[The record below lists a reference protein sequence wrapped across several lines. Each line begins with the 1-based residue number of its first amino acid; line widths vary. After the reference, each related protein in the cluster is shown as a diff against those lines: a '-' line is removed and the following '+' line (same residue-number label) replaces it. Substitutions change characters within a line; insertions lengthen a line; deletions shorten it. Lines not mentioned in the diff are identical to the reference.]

1 MARSAKLIPNI
12 LTATIATHAT
22 SFMMKEPTEHDNKLA
37 EKILDAAFIVHRELG
52 PGLLESVYET
62 CLCDLLVEQGL
73 QFTRQQTIPVHFRG
87 RDIDAGF
94 RSDLIIEDRVLI
106 ELKAVEKLIPLHEA
120 QILTYLKLSKI
131 NLGLLL
137 NFNTKLLKHG
147 IRRIVLSH

>member
-1 MARSAKLIPNI
+1 MI
-12 LTATIATHAT
+12 
-22 SFMMKEPTEHDNKLA
+22 EPTEEENKIT

-62 CLCDLLVEQGL
+62 CLFDVLLNLSLKAEKQKPVNVSFQGK
-73 QFTRQQTIPVHFRG
+73 TIES
-87 RDIDAGF
+87 GF
-94 RSDLIIEDRVLI
+94 RADIIVENKVLV
-106 ELKAVEKLIPLHEA
+106 ELKATEKLIPLYDA

-147 IRRIVLSH
+147 IKRFVLSD